1 MHGYRAGDIRMIIS
15 PKLVAA
21 LLVAI
26 SQLTGYSIPG
36 DPPRIRPMS
45 RAQLAEEVCGKP
57 CGIIAFTTP
66 KGEILIDEALM
77 IGRDPAA
84 TSILVHELTHFLQ
97 ISSATDDVA
106 MTCDRWTERERE
118 AYDVQ
123 FRWLRAQ
130 APNMRVFSLES
141 ARLAINPL
149 LPYCAPY
156 RPAEQDVTPQPAG
169 G

>member
-1 MHGYRAGDIRMIIS
+1 MIIS
-15 PKLVAA
+15 PKLIAA

-26 SQLTGYSIPG
+26 SEMTGYAIPG

-45 RAQLAEEVCGKP
+45 HAQLAEEVYGKA

-66 KGEILIDEALM
+66 KGEILIDESLM

-97 ISSATDDVA
+97 IASAPGPVA
-106 MTCDRWTERERE
+106 LTCDLWSARERE

-123 FRWLRAQ
+123 FRWLRNQ
-130 APNMRVFSLES
+130 A
-141 ARLAINPL
+141 
-149 LPYCAPY
+149 
-156 RPAEQDVTPQPAG
+156 
-169 G
+169 

>member
-1 MHGYRAGDIRMIIS
+1 MIIS
-15 PKLVAA
+15 PKLIAA
-21 LLVAI
+21 LLVTI
-26 SQLTGYSIPG
+26 SQMTGYSIPG

-45 RAQLAEEVCGKP
+45 HAQLAEEVCGKP

-66 KGEILIDEALM
+66 KGEILIDESLM

-97 ISSATDDVA
+97 IRSASGPVA
-106 MTCDRWTERERE
+106 LTCDIWSARERE

-123 FRWLRAQ
+123 HRWLRNQ
-130 APNMRVFSLES
+130 APNIRVFSLE
-141 ARLAINPL
+141 AERLPIDPI
-149 LPYCAPY
+149 LPNCAEI
-156 RPAEQDVTPQPAG
+156 RPFEGNASTLPSG

>member
-1 MHGYRAGDIRMIIS
+1 MIVS

-21 LLVAI
+21 LLVQV

-36 DPPRIRPMS
+36 EPPRIHPMS
-45 RAQLAEEVCGKP
+45 QAELAEEVCGKP
-57 CGIIAFTTP
+57 CGIIAFTKP
-66 KGEILIDEALM
+66 SGEILIDEALM

-97 ISSATDDVA
+97 IRSAPENVA
-106 MTCDRWTERERE
+106 LTCEVWSARESE

-123 FRWLRAQ
+123 FAWLRAQ
-130 APNMRVFSLES
+130 APNMRVYSLEK
-141 ARLAINPL
+141 ARLVIDPV
-149 LPYCAPY
+149 LPNC
-156 RPAEQDVTPQPAG
+156 AEQPLKGNAAIRPTG